1 MPCAKSSSFA
11 RQDAE
16 TQRRREDVKRMATS
30 PKEQIFAP
38 LRLCARP
45 IFVARQDT
53 ESAEGQV
60 EIA

>member
-1 MPCAKSSSFA
+1 MSVRRVYFICAP
-11 RQDAE
+11 
-16 TQRRREDVKRMATS
+16 RREDAKGKRRCKEVGHIT
-30 PKEQIFAP
+30 PKKIFAP

-45 IFVARQDT
+45 ISVARQDA